1 MKKQRVMIV
10 GDASAVIPDLSLQV
24 QESGYAICAVA
35 TSWDEAKKILLTDIP
50 DSVLAVLG
58 STDYKDGIRFGKYLH
73 DHRGIPVIYLAVSK
87 EDSILEEALGS
98 RPSGFLVNPFGKRE
112 LRAALAIAHFQCHAG
127 RNGRS
132 TEDELKRHRA
142 HLEAIIARKTAELRK
157 SNARLHRLLH
167 SIDQSERKLAT
178 DSLDFDVHEDR
189 EVPQSIEEGIITV
202 DTDQRVVLINAGA
215 ARMLGVTEDAVAGKK
230 VRDVFRFS
238 DESLSSHLE
247 SSMATMLSNGSS
259 SETFES
265 VAVLTANNQT
275 AHFVVYFEPIPDMD
289 GKTVGIVLAF
299 RDALENRKKEYEA
312 IRIQKFESLA
322 LMIRGIAH
330 DFNNILSSVLAN
342 IQLTKV
348 ETAEGSPAYVRLN
361 HAEDSIL
368 KARELSQQMLTYSG
382 GEITNE
388 KTSALPSLIRQTAIF
403 SLRGSRSKCEF
414 SLPDRLRD
422 VPIDADLVRL
432 ILNDL
437 FLFMDGSMHGAGT
450 IVVSAEDMNPST
462 VGSGT
467 TAPVDYVRIRLHSSE
482 FVIPLESQEGLFRP
496 GSSMEFA
503 IDLSFAESMIRK
515 SGGVL
520 DVQSRQDLGTDLIL
534 YLPAS
539 HLEPREKVSK
549 KITGIK
555 KSDLIGRKKI
565 LLMDDE
571 EAILSATSEML
582 KFLGY
587 EVLTAQNGESAV
599 PLYQSARDTG
609 VPFDAVILDI
619 TIPGGLGAKE
629 TLAKLVTINPAVKAI
644 ISSGYS
650 TNPMILDYRSFGFAA
665 AVVKPYGFKEL
676 GEALDIIFR

>member
-1 MKKQRVMIV
+1 
-10 GDASAVIPDLSLQV
+10 
-24 QESGYAICAVA
+24 
-35 TSWDEAKKILLTDIP
+35 
-50 DSVLAVLG
+50 
-58 STDYKDGIRFGKYLH
+58 
-73 DHRGIPVIYLAVSK
+73 
-87 EDSILEEALGS
+87 
-98 RPSGFLVNPFGKRE
+98 
-112 LRAALAIAHFQCHAG
+112 
-127 RNGRS
+127 
-132 TEDELKRHRA
+132 
-142 HLEAIIARKTAELRK
+142 
-157 SNARLHRLLH
+157 
-167 SIDQSERKLAT
+167 
-178 DSLDFDVHEDR
+178 
-189 EVPQSIEEGIITV
+189 
-202 DTDQRVVLINAGA
+202 
-215 ARMLGVTEDAVAGKK
+215 
-230 VRDVFRFS
+230 
-238 DESLSSHLE
+238 
-247 SSMATMLSNGSS
+247 
-259 SETFES
+259 
-265 VAVLTANNQT
+265 
-275 AHFVVYFEPIPDMD
+275 
-289 GKTVGIVLAF
+289 
-299 RDALENRKKEYEA
+299 
-312 IRIQKFESLA
+312 
-322 LMIRGIAH
+322 
-330 DFNNILSSVLAN
+330 
-342 IQLTKV
+342 
-348 ETAEGSPAYVRLN
+348 
-361 HAEDSIL
+361 
-368 KARELSQQMLTYSG
+368 
-382 GEITNE
+382 
-388 KTSALPSLIRQTAIF
+388 
-403 SLRGSRSKCEF
+403 
-414 SLPDRLRD
+414 
-422 VPIDADLVRL
+422 
-432 ILNDL
+432 
-437 FLFMDGSMHGAGT
+437 MDGSMHGAGT

-665 AVVKPYGFKEL
+665 AVVKPYGFKEP